1 MHPSKTHMIS
11 VFFSGMDSL
20 SSPYLKK
27 ITLIIKA
34 GTTLNARGQ
43 LSYPILL
50 LVTLACTLVILCDFV
65 GFYEHGFQYAT
76 LRERFYE
83 APLLIFLIIHIPI
96 LIHKRSNISE
106 LIQLLIEPFDKV
118 PIDEE
123 NYETVIDFFKCI
135 NLIGTI
141 VIFNNFFLFA
151 CSIMVLGPIFN
162 LPFYPINTIIQD
174 LSLPMG
180 KISYQTDSYFVYTA
194 LYITSSFSILAV
206 CAFHTSWFL
215 LLVFSSLKIKARLS
229 MLIHTIDTMDERA
242 RKCSMDLIGI
252 AQSCRLRLSE
262 EDTLVA
268 CTEYYLG
275 EAISEHVKIIR

>member
-1 MHPSKTHMIS
+1 MHPSKTDMIS

-50 LVTLACTLVILCDFV
+50 LVTLACTLVIVCDFV
-65 GFYEHGFQYAT
+65 AFYEHGVQYAF

-83 APLLIFLIIHIPI
+83 APLLIFLTIHIPI
-96 LIHKRSNISE
+96 LIHKRSQISE

-118 PIDEE
+118 PFGEE

-141 VIFNNFFLFA
+141 IIFNNFFLFA
-151 CSIMVLGPIFN
+151 CCIMVLGPIFT

-174 LSLPMG
+174 LSLPME
-180 KISYQTDSYFVYTA
+180 KIPFQTDSYFVYTA

-229 MLIHTIDTMDERA
+229 MLVHAIDTMDERA
-242 RKCSMDLIGI
+242 GKCSMDLIEI
-252 AQSCRLRLSE
+252 AQSSRLRLSE